1 MFFDTPAELHAALND
16 LPAALF
22 FASIV
27 FDWAA
32 SASKK
37 DDLKTAAY
45 WCLILGVVG
54 AIGALLSGFSAE
66 GWVEHGG
73 NTHRFIER
81 HETLAI
87 MATVFFGALAGW
99 RIFRANNLPGKER
112 PLYLGLSTVGL
123 ALLMWVG
130 HLGGTLV
137 FRQGLGVPS
146 SVMTEALM
154 DRDRGHAHAPGE
166 EHDDTAAAEMPM
178 DGDDPSHEDDEDGED
193 HEHEAGD
200 ADH

>member
-16 LPAALF
+16 LPAALL
-22 FASIV
+22 FASV
-27 FDWAA
+27 AFDWAG
-32 SASKK
+32 SATKK
-37 DDLKTAAY
+37 DSLKSAAY
-45 WCLILGVVG
+45 WCLIVGVVG
-54 AIGALLSGFSAE
+54 AILAVLSGLSAE

-87 MATVFFGALAGW
+87 ATTVFFGVLAGW
-99 RIFRANNLPGKER
+99 RVFRANDLPGKER
-112 PLYLGLSTVGL
+112 PIYLGVSTIGL
-123 ALLMWVG
+123 GLLMWVG

-146 SVMTEALM
+146 SVMTEALI
-154 DRDRGHAHAPGE
+154 DRDGEHVHAPGE
-166 EHDDTAAAEMPM
+166 EHDE
-178 DGDDPSHEDDEDGED
+178 EGEGAQGEAD
-193 HEHEAGD
+193 HEHSDGD